1 MFNAKPKLSKAS
13 KMPCRSWSLQAL
25 DTCPASI
32 GTDGELVDACKGCYA
47 TDGNYRF
54 SNVKAPRLH
63 NREDW
68 QQADWVDA
76 MVAELDNDRYFRW
89 FDSGDMYSL
98 KLAEKIYA
106 VMVATPW
113 TRHWLPTRMHKFA
126 KFADILA
133 KMEALPN
140 VVVRLSSDSINGDI
154 IAGNTTSTIIPTI
167 SHRKPKM
174 TICEAYERE
183 GKCATCRAC
192 WDKDVEVVAYVAHGR
207 KMAKQIKDL
216 ITTVEVV

>member
-32 GTDGELVDACKGCYA
+32 GADGELVDACKGCYA

-154 IAGNTTSTIIPTI
+154 IEGNTTSTIIPTI